1 MIQAIE
7 VTRSIVRLRAQLV
20 AFNGHLSNGS
30 LTTHEQQALAIR
42 QQALTKRLSELRLL
56 RAILD

>member
-1 MIQAIE
+1 MTQAIE
-7 VTRSIVRLRAQLV
+7 ITRSIVRIKAQLV

-30 LTTHEQQALAIR
+30 LTAHEQQALARR

-56 RAILD
+56 RAVLD